1 MKKII
6 AALMLCFVSI
16 YVFSQIG
23 AVQPKKQRFEFIGT
37 HICYNTESGEYDMIV
52 SSDNQYEDTNVHLS
66 LGKSVDD
73 VMSSLKN
80 LKEAIM
86 VEKSEF
92 NLEGYDFYVASKGRA
107 AILGVGKLANTA
119 GTYYLTDSGIY
130 NDMMAMIEK
139 YNLDYGKYEVV
150 VYSISTSF
158 AMFRIKFTDYGATKL
173 ITLDTSDFKNRFSS
187 FISGAKDDV
196 LSQEQIN
203 VLVDKIQ
210 DGTIRDTKDS
220 QFFLK
225 LVSNK

>member
-1 MKKII
+1 MKKTI

-23 AVQPKKQRFEFIGT
+23 VIQPQKQRFEFIGT
-37 HICYNTESGEYDMIV
+37 HICYDTETGEYDMIIR
-52 SSDNQYEDTNVHLS
+52 SDNQYEDTRVYLS
-66 LGKSVDD
+66 LGKSVND

-92 NLEGYDFYVASKGRA
+92 KIEGYDFYVASKGRA

-119 GTYYLTDSGIY
+119 GSYYLTDGGIF

-139 YNLDYGKYEVV
+139 YNLEYGKYEVV
-150 VYSISTSF
+150 VYSISSSF
-158 AMFRIKFTDYGATKL
+158 AMFSFKFLDYGASKL
-173 ITLDTSDFKNRFSS
+173 ITLNTSDYKKRFSS
-187 FISGAKDDV
+187 FITGSKDDV

-203 VLVDKIQ
+203 KLVEKIQ
-210 DGTIRDTKDS
+210 DGTIRDNKDS

-225 LVSNK
+225 VVTSK